1 MGDWVWEAHPVAPGD
16 DLYRDA
22 PSWTPFQSEAHA
34 HAAGAALA
42 RLHRA
47 AADYAAPRARPSRW

>member
-1 MGDWVWEAHPVAPGD
+1 MGDWVWEAHPLAPGD

-34 HAAGAALA
+34 HAAGAAWPGCIA
-42 RLHRA
+42 PPPTMPP
-47 AADYAAPRARPSRW
+47 PRARPSRW